1 MEYLPVSMFA
11 KSAFCAKIAAKNTLV
26 NIILWSLT
34 FVLLTCNVQKR
45 YSSVQPRVAGA
56 DTTPP
61 RSRRALVMIAFGP
74 VPSRRL
80 GRSLGINNVPPKVCT
95 YSCVYCQ
102 LGRTLRV
109 QTDRRVFNRPEAL
122 VAAVGEKVESAR
134 RAGERVDYLT
144 FVPDGEP
151 TLDANLGPT
160 IRSLRLLDIPIAV
173 ISNGALLDREDVR
186 AELAEVD
193 WVSLKVDAVREDTWR
208 RVDRPHRRLR
218 LGPILDG
225 MREFAAGFAGQLA
238 TETMVLAGLNDA
250 ESELRATAEFVG
262 ELRPATAY
270 LAVPTRPP
278 AEDWVRPAS
287 EAALARAYEVFR
299 AWHSRVE
306 LLIGYEGDAFAST
319 GDPRDDLL
327 GITAVHPM
335 REAAVRK
342 LVERAGAGWALV
354 TDLVRQGKLVEVE
367 YGGHRYYLRPIA
379 PRAHRGGGGAGKE
392 PTETRARAA
401 EQGARRGRPKEGPWR
416 S

>member
-1 MEYLPVSMFA
+1 MLITAIGM
-11 KSAFCAKIAAKNTLV
+11 
-26 NIILWSLT
+26 
-34 FVLLTCNVQKR
+34 
-45 YSSVQPRVAGA
+45 
-56 DTTPP
+56 
-61 RSRRALVMIAFGP
+61 
-74 VPSRRL
+74 PS
-80 GRSLGINNVPPKVCT
+80 GRSARIIPPKACT

-102 LGRTLRV
+102 LGRTLRLRTGRQQFRQLGAV
-109 QTDRRVFNRPEAL
+109 
-122 VAAVGEKVESAR
+122 VAAVRQKVESAR

-151 TLDANLGPT
+151 TLDANLGRT
-160 IRSLRLLDIPIAV
+160 IRLLRPLDIPIAV
-173 ISNGALLDREDVR
+173 ISNGSLLDREDVR
-186 AELAEVD
+186 AELAEAD
-193 WVSLKVDAVREDTWR
+193 WVSFKIDAVHEEIWR

-225 MREFAAGFAGQLA
+225 MREFAARFAGQLA
-238 TETMVLAGLNDA
+238 TETMVLADVNDG
-250 ESELRATAEFVG
+250 ELELRATAEFVG

-278 AEDWVRPAS
+278 AEDWVRPAC

-299 AWHSRVE
+299 AWHSHVE

-342 LVERAGAGWALV
+342 LVERAGAGWDLV
-354 TDLVRQGKLVEVE
+354 TDLLREGKLVEVE
-367 YGGHRYYLRPIA
+367 YGAHRYYLRPIG
-379 PRAHRGGGGAGKE
+379 PRGHRGGGGAEGE
-392 PTETRARAA
+392 STETRARAA
-401 EQGARRGRPKEGPWR
+401 KQGATRGRPKERPWT